1 MERCKLLKKISIR
14 INRIEKHYNI
24 IEIEMKKFH
33 PNQIGFS
40 LCKKY
45 KNVFKNSITYIKL
58 KVFFF

>member
-1 MERCKLLKKISIR
+1 MYFLNYGKMQTFEKNKKISIR

-40 LCKKY
+40 LCK
-45 KNVFKNSITYIKL
+45 I
-58 KVFFF
+58 